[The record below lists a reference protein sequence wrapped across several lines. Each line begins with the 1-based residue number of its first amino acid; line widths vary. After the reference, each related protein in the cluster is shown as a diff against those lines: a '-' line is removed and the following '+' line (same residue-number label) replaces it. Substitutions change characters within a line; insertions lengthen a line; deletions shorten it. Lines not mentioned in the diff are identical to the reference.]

1 MNRALQLRFSAE
13 GLTRIVGRRHLLR
26 NVSFQATGGECVA
39 LVGRN
44 GAGKTTLLSLLS
56 GRVSPDRG
64 EVVLDRAGKKV
75 TGREYG
81 AVTAFLP
88 HDLFIYPDLTAR
100 ENLEFFATLQNADDP
115 AGLAHLALEKVGL
128 ADHADGT
135 VRAFSRGMQQR
146 VAVGRL
152 ISSQSVVW
160 FMDEPS
166 TGLDAPGRDWLTATL
181 SAHAE
186 NGGLVVMA
194 SHSQDEVA
202 AGATRVMV
210 LEAGRLVLDEPGGPD
225 GARRAFQR
233 MEGEGN

>member
-1 MNRALQLRFSAE
+1 MNRARQLRFSAE

-26 NVSFQATGGECVA
+26 DISFMATGGECVA

-44 GAGKTTLLSLLS
+44 GAGKTTLLSLMA
-56 GRVSPDRG
+56 GRDPPDRG
-64 EVVLDRAGKKV
+64 KVVLDRDQKEV

-100 ENLEFFATLQNADDP
+100 ENLEFFATLQNAKDP
-115 AGLAHLALEKVGL
+115 GERASDALEKVGL
-128 ADHADGT
+128 ADHADRV

-152 ISSQSVVW
+152 LSSRATVW

-181 SAHAE
+181 SAHVE
-186 NGGLVVMA
+186 NGGLVFMA
-194 SHSQDEVA
+194 SHSQDEVG
-202 AGATRVMV
+202 AGGTRVMV
-210 LEAGRLVLDEPGGPD
+210 LEAGRLVLDEPGGPE